1 MSLVDDNLRTNRR
14 LKTAGLWAGRIL
26 LVVSIAFIAWELSHH
41 WTAISLWQPTSSTL
55 LWLTALAVA
64 YAVSL
69 WLLVEGW
76 HQIITVFAPEER
88 IRTYPSFAITQIA
101 KYLPG
106 NIAHL
111 IGRGLYLKG
120 GKISASQIVKA
131 TIAEMAVIP
140 LGALVWILLAGSA
153 GTRALE
159 ALNIPDFAWPIM
171 AVVLA
176 TVLAALALYCTQYH
190 TLNGP
195 QLRRLIFA
203 ALLSVL
209 FMLALGLIYA
219 AIFGLVGVGPTS
231 DLLVVA
237 IAAWLAGFLTPGAP
251 GGIGIREATLLLL
264 LGHLELDSSVLLS
277 AALFRI
283 ITVSGDFLLFTAS
296 WIVYRK
302 QRSRF

>member
-26 LVVSIAFIAWELSHH
+26 LVVSLAFVAWELSHH
-41 WTAISLWQPTSSTL
+41 WTAILLWQPTSSTL

-131 TIAEMAVIP
+131 TIAEMAIIP
-140 LGALVWILLAGSA
+140 LGALVWILLSGSA
-153 GTRALE
+153 GTQALE
-159 ALNIPDFAWPIM
+159 TFNLPDFAWQIM
-171 AVVLA
+171 AVMLA
-176 TVLAALALYCTQYH
+176 TALAAFALYFTRNH
-190 TLNGP
+190 ALNGQ
-195 QLRRLIFA
+195 QLRCLILA
-203 ALLSVL
+203 ALLSAL

-219 AIFGLVGVGPTS
+219 ATFGLVGVGPTS
-231 DLLVVA
+231 DLVVVA

-251 GGIGIREATLLLL
+251 GGIGIREATLLVL
-264 LGHLELDSSVLLS
+264 LGHLDLDSSALLS

-283 ITVSGDFLLFTAS
+283 VTISGDFLLFAAS
-296 WIVYRK
+296 WIAYRK

>member
-1 MSLVDDNLRTNRR
+1 MSLVDDKLAKNRR

-26 LVVSIAFIAWELSHH
+26 LVVSLTFVAWELSHH

-55 LWLTALAVA
+55 LWLTGLAVA

-76 HQIITVFAPEER
+76 HQIITVFAPEKR

-131 TIAEMAVIP
+131 TIAEMAIIP

-153 GTRALE
+153 GNQALE
-159 ALNIPDFAWPIM
+159 ALNLPNFAWPIM
-171 AVVLA
+171 AFVLA
-176 TVLAALALYCTQYH
+176 TALAAFALYCTRSPA
-190 TLNGP
+190 LNGQ
-195 QLRRLIFA
+195 QLRCLIFA
-203 ALLSVL
+203 ALLSIL

-219 AIFGLVGVGPTS
+219 ATFGLVGVGQTS
-231 DLLVVA
+231 DLVVVA

-251 GGIGIREATLLLL
+251 GGIGIREATLLVL

-283 ITVSGDFLLFTAS
+283 VTVSGDFLLFTAS
-296 WIVYRK
+296 WIAYRK
-302 QRSRF
+302 QRFRS